1 MIDSEDDFV
10 ARRRPDWD
18 QLDLLVEGRAWHKL
32 PAASIAHAA
41 ALYRSVA
48 ADLMRARGAGYTPEL
63 IALLDGLAA
72 RAHASLY
79 SAPPYRLG
87 AIAELLWRE
96 FPRTVRRYWPFL
108 AFAIF
113 LFVMPGLVGFVGARD
128 SRAFA
133 LHVLPEEAI
142 SQMEESYA
150 HDPGEG
156 RKDGDNALMAGFYVR
171 NNVGI
176 AFRCFATG
184 ILFGLG
190 SVFFLVYNGLVI
202 GAVGGLVASAG
213 HGANL
218 LTFTAGHSAF
228 ELTAIVISGAAG
240 MLTGYSL
247 VATDGMT
254 RLGSLR
260 RRSKEIANLVL
271 GAAAMLIVAAALEG
285 FWSPSP
291 VAARVK
297 LFVAAG
303 LWLAVILYL
312 TLAGRG
318 GGERRA

>member
-1 MIDSEDDFV
+1 MNESEDDFV
-10 ARRRPDWD
+10 ARRRADWD
-18 QLDLLVEGRAWHKL
+18 EMDQLVDGRAWHKL
-32 PAASIAHAA
+32 PGASIAHAA

-87 AIAELLWRE
+87 AVADLLLRE
-96 FPRTVRRYWPFL
+96 FPRTVRRYWAFM

-113 LFVMPGLVGFVGARD
+113 LFVLPGLVGFVGARD

-150 HDPGEG
+150 HDPGQG
-156 RKDGDNALMAGFYVR
+156 RQDGDNAFMAGFYVH

-202 GAVGGLVASAG
+202 GAVGGLVYSAG
-213 HGANL
+213 HGTNL
-218 LTFTAGHSAF
+218 LTFAAGHSAF

-247 VATDGMT
+247 VATGGLT
-254 RLGSLR
+254 RFGSLR
-260 RRSKEIANLVL
+260 RRSRQIAHLVL
-271 GAAAMLIVAAALEG
+271 GAAAMLVVAAAVEG

-297 LFVAAG
+297 LVVAGG
-303 LWLAVILYL
+303 LWLMVILYL
-312 TLAGRG
+312 TLAGRRG
-318 GGERRA
+318 GARPA